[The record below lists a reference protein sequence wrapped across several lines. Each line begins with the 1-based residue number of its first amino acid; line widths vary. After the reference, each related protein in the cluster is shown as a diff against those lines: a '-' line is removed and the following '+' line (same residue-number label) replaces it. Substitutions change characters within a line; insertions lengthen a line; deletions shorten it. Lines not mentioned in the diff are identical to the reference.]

1 MFYSTT
7 EEEIEV
13 EFINKNGEKDY
24 RYIDVQID
32 VKGKYVDLSFSHE
45 FGVERKWGWEEVEIT
60 WDESLYSKADNKII
74 KEYVEEND
82 DMFIDYLNNAKD
94 SWC

>member
-13 EFINKNGEKDY
+13 EFINENGEKDY

-32 VKGKYVDLSFSHE
+32 VKGKYVDMSFSHE
-45 FGVERKWGWEEVEIT
+45 FGVEEQWGWEEVEIT
-60 WDESLYSKADNKII
+60 WDESLYSEADNKII
-74 KEYVEEND
+74 KEYVDKND

>member
-13 EFINKNGEKDY
+13 EFINENGEKDY

-32 VKGKYVDLSFSHE
+32 VQGKYVDMSFSHE
-45 FGVERKWGWEEVEIT
+45 FGVEEQWGWEEVEIT
-60 WDESLYSKADNKII
+60 WDESLYSEADNKII
-74 KEYVEEND
+74 KEYVDKND

>member
-13 EFINKNGEKDY
+13 LFTNDKGEEDAYYIN
-24 RYIDVQID
+24 VQID
-32 VKGKYVDLSFSHE
+32 VKGKYVDMSFSHE
-45 FGVERKWGWEEVEIT
+45 FGVEKRWGWEEVEIT
-60 WDESLYSKADNKII
+60 WDESLYSEADNKII
-74 KEYVEEND
+74 KEYVEEHD
-82 DMFIDYLNNAKD
+82 EMFIDYLENAKD